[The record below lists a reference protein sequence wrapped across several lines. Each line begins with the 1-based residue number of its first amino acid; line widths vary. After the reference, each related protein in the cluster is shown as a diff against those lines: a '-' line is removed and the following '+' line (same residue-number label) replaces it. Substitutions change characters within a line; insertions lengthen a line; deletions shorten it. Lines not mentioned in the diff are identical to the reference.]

1 MTFSFMGFL
10 LPHLLLLVLE
20 RAWEAWERKKTI
32 YEVRQTR
39 VCTLNVS

>member
-1 MTFSFMGFL
+1 M
-10 LPHLLLLVLE
+10 LLLVLE

-39 VCTLNVS
+39 VCTLNVSYTLYDRRLVT